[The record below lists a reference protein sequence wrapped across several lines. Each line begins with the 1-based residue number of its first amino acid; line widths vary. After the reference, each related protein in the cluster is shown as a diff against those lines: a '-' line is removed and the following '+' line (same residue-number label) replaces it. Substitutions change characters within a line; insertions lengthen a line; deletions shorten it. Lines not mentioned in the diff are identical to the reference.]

1 MRNPKVDIVT
11 YNILERD
18 QHVTYIVSQ
27 NQSSDRLLGMNAS
40 ATQTVSQARSDG
52 PRPEDIIICRDV
64 HKWYGGYHAVRG
76 VTMTIRQGETVAI
89 IGPSGS
95 GKSTFLRTLNQLEEH
110 QRGDII
116 VDGVLLNHDT
126 LNIDAV
132 RRNIGMVSQDFNLFP
147 HMSILDN
154 ITLAP
159 QRVLKEDPREARER
173 AMEILS
179 RVGIPEQAGKHPH
192 QLSSGQQQQA
202 AIARALAMKPR
213 IMLLDEPTSAM
224 DIEMGAVLEVMRELA
239 QSRMTVVAVTHEMG
253 FARESADRIVFFDE
267 GQIGED
273 LPPEEFFQNPRHS
286 RAKRFLE
293 KIL

>member
-1 MRNPKVDIVT
+1 MNA
-11 YNILERD
+11 
-18 QHVTYIVSQ
+18 
-27 NQSSDRLLGMNAS
+27 GMNAA
-40 ATQTVSQARSDG
+40 ATETATETVNGTVSQAQVQSGG

-64 HKWYGGYHAVRG
+64 HKWYGGYHALRG
-76 VTMTIRQGETVAI
+76 VTTRIRQGETVVI
-89 IGPSGS
+89 TGPSGS

-110 QRGDII
+110 QQGDII
-116 VDGVLLNHDT
+116 VDGVLLNRDIRNRGT
-126 LNIDAV
+126 RNIDAV
-132 RRNIGMVSQDFNLFP
+132 RRNIGMVSQDFSLFP

-159 QRVLKEDPREARER
+159 QRVLKEGPREARER
-173 AMEILS
+173 GMEILS

-192 QLSSGQQQQA
+192 QLSSGQQQRA
-202 AIARALAMKPR
+202 ALARALAMKPR

-224 DIEMGAVLEVMRELA
+224 DGEMGEVLEVMRELA

-253 FARESADRIVFFDE
+253 FAREAADRIVFFDE
-267 GQIGED
+267 GQIVED
-273 LPPEEFFQNPRHS
+273 RPPEEFFQNPKHS

>member
-1 MRNPKVDIVT
+1 
-11 YNILERD
+11 
-18 QHVTYIVSQ
+18 
-27 NQSSDRLLGMNAS
+27 MNAA
-40 ATQTVSQARSDG
+40 ATETVNGTVSQAQARSGG
-52 PRPEDIIICRDV
+52 PGAEDIIICQDV
-64 HKWYGGYHAVRG
+64 HKWYGGYHALRG
-76 VTMTIRQGETVAI
+76 VTTRIRQGETVVI

-110 QRGDII
+110 QKGDII
-116 VDGVLLNHDT
+116 VGGVLLNRDT
-126 LNIDAV
+126 LKIDAV
-132 RRNIGMVSQDFNLFP
+132 RRNIGMVSQDFSLFP

-159 QRVLKEDPREARER
+159 HRVMREDLREARER

-179 RVGIPEQAGKHPH
+179 RVGVPEQAGKHPH
-192 QLSSGQQQQA
+192 QLSSGQQQRA
-202 AIARALAMKPR
+202 ALARALAIKPR

-224 DIEMGAVLEVMRELA
+224 DGEMGEVLEVMRELA

-253 FARESADRIVFFDE
+253 FAQEAADRIIFFDE
-267 GQIGED
+267 GQIVED
-273 LPPEEFFQNPRHS
+273 RPPEEFFRNPGHG

>member
-1 MRNPKVDIVT
+1 M
-11 YNILERD
+11 
-18 QHVTYIVSQ
+18 YIVSQ
-27 NQSSDRLLGMNAS
+27 NSSSDRLLEMNAS
-40 ATQTVSQARSDG
+40 ATGTVSQAQARSGD
-52 PRPEDIIICRDV
+52 PRPEDIVICRDV

-76 VTMTIRQGETVAI
+76 VTTTISQGETVVI

-116 VDGVLLNHDT
+116 VDGVLLNCDT
-126 LNIDAV
+126 RNRDTRNIDAV
-132 RRNIGMVSQDFNLFP
+132 RRNVGMVSQDFSLFP

-159 QRVLKEDPREARER
+159 QRALKEDPREARER

-192 QLSSGQQQQA
+192 QLSSGQQQRA

-224 DIEMGAVLEVMRELA
+224 DVGMGEVLEVVRELA
-239 QSRMTVVAVTHEMG
+239 QSQMTVVAVTHEIG
-253 FARESADRIVFFDE
+253 FAREAADRIVFFDE
-267 GQIGED
+267 GRIVED
-273 LPPEEFFQNPRHS
+273 QPPEEFFQNPRHS

-293 KIL
+293 KML

>member
-1 MRNPKVDIVT
+1 
-11 YNILERD
+11 
-18 QHVTYIVSQ
+18 
-27 NQSSDRLLGMNAS
+27 MNAL
-40 ATQTVSQARSDG
+40 ATGTVIQALARSGD
-52 PRPEDIIICRDV
+52 PQPEDVIICRDV

-76 VTMTIRQGETVAI
+76 VTTRILQGETVVI

-95 GKSTFLRTLNQLEEH
+95 GKSTFLRTLNQTEEH

-116 VDGVLLNHDT
+116 VDGVLLNRNT
-126 LNIDAV
+126 RNIDAV

-159 QRVLKEDPREARER
+159 QRVLKEDPGEVRER

-179 RVGIPEQAGKHPH
+179 KVGIPEQAGKHPH
-192 QLSSGQQQQA
+192 QLSSGEQQLA
-202 AIARALAMKPR
+202 AIARSLAMRPR

-224 DIEMGAVLEVMRELA
+224 DEDMGKVLEVMRELA

-253 FARESADRIVFFDE
+253 FAREAADRIVFFDE
-267 GQIGED
+267 GQIAED
-273 LPPEEFFQNPRHS
+273 QPPEEFFQNPRNS

-293 KIL
+293 TIL